1 MALPVFQRSVVTDTG
16 NIIPNAQVTVT
27 DTATGGIVTLF
38 ADADGNTGLANP
50 FNATSEGFARFYATP
65 GVYNVTATGSQGTI
79 QWVDVHLIDSAD
91 IITIGQNFAA
101 VETVADNIDD
111 VNTAADN
118 IQVII
123 DAPQA
128 ATDAANSASASA
140 NSATASANSATASA
154 NSATQSANSATA
166 AANSAS
172 AASTSESNASNS
184 ATASANSATASA
196 NSASAAATSESNAS
210 SSATASANS
219 ATASANSATSAANS
233 LEEFQ
238 EIYHGARSTAPT
250 ANVDVGDLYFDTVK
264 NEMLV
269 YNNDGFWVQA
279 VRPFDTVEINQS
291 GELVF
296 TY

>member
-1 MALPVFQRSVVTDTG
+1 MLVLSEKNLGKIRPIYRGTYDPQFTYTPLDFLKYQDEFYVNIETSTGNLPTDSQFFDKIVSAGAYELAVRAGYTDTEEAFVTSLL
-16 NIIPNAQVTVT
+16 NIVNIESFKDAAETAAQNAAESETN
-27 DTATGGIVTLF
+27 A
-38 ADADGNTGLANP
+38 
-50 FNATSEGFARFYATP
+50 ATSESNAEG
-65 GVYNVTATGSQGTI
+65 
-79 QWVDVHLIDSAD
+79 
-91 IITIGQNFAA
+91 
-101 VETVADNIDD
+101 
-111 VNTAADN
+111 
-118 IQVII
+118 
-123 DAPQA
+123 
-128 ATDAANSASASA
+128 
-140 NSATASANSATASA
+140 SATAAANSATASA

-172 AASTSESNASNS
+172 VASTSESNASNS

-250 ANVDVGDLYFDTVK
+250 VNVDVGDLYFDTVK

-269 YNNDGFWVQA
+269 YNNDNFWVQA